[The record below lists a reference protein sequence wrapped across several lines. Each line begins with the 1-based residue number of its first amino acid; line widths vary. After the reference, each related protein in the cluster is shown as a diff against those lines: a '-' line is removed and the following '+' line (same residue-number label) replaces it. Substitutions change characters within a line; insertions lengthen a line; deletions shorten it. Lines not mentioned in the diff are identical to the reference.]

1 MQEGAARPYE
11 PPDEE
16 RSRPAA
22 GCEPASATVIGIS
35 QERRG
40 SDYQKSEHEQGI
52 AAGVEHY
59 LHERAIG
66 DYGD

>member
-1 MQEGAARPYE
+1 MQEGAARPHE
-11 PPDEE
+11 PPNEE
-16 RSRPAA
+16 RSRPTA
-22 GCEPASATVIGIS
+22 GREPASSTVIGRS
-35 QERRG
+35 QERRC
-40 SDYQKSEHEQGI
+40 SDDQKSEHEQGI